1 MKASFCVVHC
11 CAFSV
16 LKQSWHLLDAPY
28 MLTRRMNMHEH
39 ASFNCVIG
47 KASFVGKNLLPLDRR
62 MCEWCGGSV
71 HQGEGRV
78 GDTAP

>member
-1 MKASFCVVHC
+1 
-11 CAFSV
+11 
-16 LKQSWHLLDAPY
+16 
-28 MLTRRMNMHEH
+28 MHEH

-71 HQGEGRV
+71 HQGEGHA